1 MKNRIFLFWGD
12 LQMQKIE
19 INSLY
24 DGGGRLVGYLHDYFP
39 EKMPDHAVRPCVI
52 VCPGGAYEFLSP
64 READPVAFTFLSHGY
79 NAFVMYYSVA
89 ETAPTP
95 LGIRPLAE
103 LVTAIRTI
111 RANAE
116 KWHIRPDQIAV
127 CGFSAGGHLCASSG
141 LLWDCSK
148 IEQALGGDLAS
159 GRPDAIIPCYPVI
172 SAGEFAHRG
181 SFQNLT
187 GGDPQE
193 EEYFSLEKHARK
205 DAPPSFFWHTLEDEL
220 VPVENTMMMVS
231 ALKKAG
237 AEAECH
243 IFRHGLHGLSLANN
257 EVGTV
262 VKPVQQWVPLCLTWL
277 DEVFGF
283 EE

>member
-1 MKNRIFLFWGD
+1 
-12 LQMQKIE
+12 MQIIKIDA
-19 INSLY
+19 LY
-24 DGGGRLVGYLHDYFP
+24 DGTGSLTGYLHDYDP
-39 EKMPDHAVRPCVI
+39 EKMPDHAIRPCVI
-52 VCPGGAYEFLSP
+52 ICPGGAYRFLSP
-64 READPVAFTFLSHGY
+64 READPPAFYYFSRG
-79 NAFVMYYSVA
+79 NNVFIMYYSVA
-89 ETAPTP
+89 ETAKTP

-103 LVTAIRTI
+103 LVTAIRTV

-127 CGFSAGGHLCASSG
+127 SGFSAGGHLCTSSG

-148 IEQALGGDLAS
+148 IQEALGGDLAS

-181 SFQNLT
+181 SFENLT
-187 GGDPQE
+187 GDDPVE
-193 EEYFSLEKHARK
+193 NEYFSLEKHARR
-205 DAPPSFFWHTLEDEL
+205 DAPPAFFWHTWEDEA
-220 VPVENTMMMVS
+220 VPVENTLMMVS

-237 AEAECH
+237 ADVECH
-243 IFRHGLHGLSLANN
+243 IFRRGLHGISTANK

-262 VKPVQQWVPLCLTWL
+262 VKPDQQWLPLAVTWL
-277 DEVFGF
+277 NELFGF